1 MSRLGEWV
9 TNAPREYERGLFEGT
24 QAPAGMYA
32 YSCSTVEY
40 LQWRSQFVEGPPK
53 ATETFTVEELE
64 RGGMVGLYRKVEP
77 DA

>member
-1 MSRLGEWV
+1 MSGLVWV
-9 TNAPREYERGLFEGT
+9 TNAPRESDGLFEGFEV
-24 QAPAGMYA
+24 PGGYSYSYSRAG
-32 YSCSTVEY
+32 Y